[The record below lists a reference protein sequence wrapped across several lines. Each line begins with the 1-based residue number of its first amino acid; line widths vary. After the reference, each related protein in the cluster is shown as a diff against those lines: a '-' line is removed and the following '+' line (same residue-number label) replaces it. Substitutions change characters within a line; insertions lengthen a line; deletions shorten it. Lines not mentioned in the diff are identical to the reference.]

1 MEKRTLLAVVLTMI
15 VWVAWFW
22 FFVPEPELQQETPI
36 AVQEE
41 QKEESSVKKDSTAP
55 RSVSAG
61 SFVTVSRNIKEQSI
75 AFETE
80 IFKFELTNKGASVK
94 RVNYIQRDADLTF
107 DEDLFNSKGEFDFS
121 VSFSEEEFL
130 QGSDL
135 ENVIWDFRKT
145 DSGSVTFFTDVVMN
159 GQPLRI
165 EKIYTFTDKGYD
177 FNVEYRF
184 VNMGKNYVTFKNGI
198 AIFSPSDILGPR
210 LDYRNNFNNM
220 TGIYSVDGS
229 YEKNTKGGGFFSKA
243 GDTKKDS
250 GSIDYAGIMSR
261 YFLLIMKPQGFT
273 GTGTIFDNRQGTGSR
288 TGMFVDMKDIAPGTE
303 LSRPFRIYLGEKNK
317 DLLRAIDPIL
327 VDASDVSTIIEPIR
341 YFVIWALMNINKLFG
356 NLGLS
361 LVVFSILTKIVFMP
375 LTKKSTDS
383 MKKMQDL
390 SPQLKKLQEKYK
402 DKPDVLQR
410 ETMKLY
416 KDNNVNPLGG
426 CLPLLLQ
433 MPFFFALYSAL
444 INSFDLWNAPFILW
458 IQDLSMPDTL
468 FTVSGFDVNILP
480 LLMIVSTIIQQR
492 QTMSEAATQQQK
504 MLMYMM
510 PVILLFIFWTMP
522 SGLVLYWFLQ
532 NLYQILHQYVVNHLG
547 ERKKKAA

>member
-41 QKEESSVKKDSTAP
+41 QKEESSVKTEGVAEK
-55 RSVSAG
+55 SVSAG
-61 SFVTVSRNIKEQSI
+61 SYVSVSKNIKEQSI
-75 AFETE
+75 AFKTD

-107 DEDLFNSKGEFDFS
+107 DEELFNSKGEFDFS
-121 VSFSEEEFL
+121 VSFSEDEFL
-130 QGSDL
+130 KGGEL
-135 ENVIWDFRKT
+135 ENVIWDFRKEAN
-145 DSGSVTFFTDVVMN
+145 DSVKFFTDVVMN

-184 VNMGKNYVTFKNGI
+184 INMGRNYVTFKNGI

-250 GSIDYAGIMSR
+250 GLIDYAGIMSR
-261 YFLLIMKPQGFT
+261 YFLLIMKPQGFN
-273 GTGTIFDNRQGTGSR
+273 GTGIVFDNRQGTGCR

-303 LSRPFRIYLGEKNK
+303 VSKPFRIYLGEKDK

-341 YFVIWALMNINKLFG
+341 YFVIWALLNINKLFG

-444 INSFDLWNAPFILW
+444 INSFDLWNAPFMLW

-492 QTMSEAATQQQK
+492 QTMSEVATQQQK

-510 PVILLFIFWTMP
+510 PIILLFIFWTMP